1 MCTIYKKLELA
12 QIIQHSVKV
21 LLPILMKKTLFLLLL
36 FRISKILHKIWEQR
50 VRKFVSQRHLWPT
63 LKMKIAY
70 LNTKQVHIL
79 IDCLHFVC
87 LQILFTF
94 FSDKPLLPK
103 EYFQGF
109 DIQTSELNDEHQ
121 GGENIGFQK
130 SCKIIFLIFGELSQI
145 LIWFLK
151 KYFLNDLTY
160 TKLF

>member
-1 MCTIYKKLELA
+1 MRDGGL
-12 QIIQHSVKV
+12 
-21 LLPILMKKTLFLLLL
+21 KTLFLLLL
-36 FRISKILHKIWEQR
+36 FRISKILHKIWERR

-79 IDCLHFVC
+79 IDCLCTFC
-87 LQILFTF
+87 LFTNFVYF

-130 SCKIIFLIFGELSQI
+130 SCAIIFLIFGELSQI

-160 TKLF
+160 SS